1 MNLIIDKGN
10 TFCKIAIF
18 NHQIKQPDYVINVE
32 NSKLTVALIKEVLV
46 SFPQTNSVIV
56 SSVSGLPWEFTEFFQ
71 QNFSIYIETN
81 WQTPVPI
88 INKYTTPQTLGFD
101 RLAAAVGGTVLFPNR
116 NLIVFDAGTAL
127 TVEVV
132 NANHEYLGGNISPG
146 LSLRYKALN
155 LFTSKL
161 PEISPETDYIEIG
174 ISTESAIRAG
184 VQQGLKFEILGY
196 TTYFNN
202 IYYNPAYI
210 ITGGD
215 CFFFDKIFKSTI
227 FAEPNLV
234 LIGLNRILLYNV
246 QKN

>member
-146 LSLRYKALN
+146 L
-155 LFTSKL
+155 
-161 PEISPETDYIEIG
+161 
-174 ISTESAIRAG
+174 
-184 VQQGLKFEILGY
+184 
-196 TTYFNN
+196 
-202 IYYNPAYI
+202 
-210 ITGGD
+210 
-215 CFFFDKIFKSTI
+215 
-227 FAEPNLV
+227 
-234 LIGLNRILLYNV
+234 
-246 QKN
+246 

>member
-10 TFCKIAIF
+10 TFCKLAVF
-18 NHQIKQPDYVINVE
+18 THQIKLPDYVIIVE
-32 NSKLTVALIKEVLV
+32 NSELSISVIKEILV

-56 SSVSGLPWEFTEFFQ
+56 SSVSGFPVELSVFFQ
-71 QNFSIYIETN
+71 QNFSFYLETN
-81 WQTPVPI
+81 WQTLVPI
-88 INKYTTPQTLGFD
+88 INKYSTPLTLGFD
-101 RLAAAVGGTVLFPNR
+101 RLAAAVGGTVLFPGR
-116 NLIVFDAGTAL
+116 NLIIFDAGTAL

-132 NANHEYLGGNISPG
+132 TDKNEYLGGNISPG
-146 LSLRYKALN
+146 LNLRYKALN
-155 LFTSKL
+155 HFTSKL
-161 PEISPETDYIEIG
+161 PEISPETDYTEIG
-174 ISTESAIRAG
+174 NSTESAIRAG